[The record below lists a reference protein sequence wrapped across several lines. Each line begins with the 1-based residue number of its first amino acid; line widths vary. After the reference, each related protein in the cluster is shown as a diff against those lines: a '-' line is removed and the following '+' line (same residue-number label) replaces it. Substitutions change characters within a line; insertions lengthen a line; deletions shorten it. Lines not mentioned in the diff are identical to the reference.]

1 MEAQGAATR
10 RKLLDVSRRLMMAQ
24 GYSATSI
31 DVICREANVTKGAF
45 FHYFKTKQALG
56 EQVLRDYW
64 ETRQRQFQDA
74 LPANDGTPLGQL
86 RAFLDAVASVFMND
100 PDGMTCLAGSFTQE
114 LASNSSHFRVLTAGL
129 FAEWAQQVRPLLN
142 AAKSAS
148 PAAADA
154 DIDLLAE
161 HIIVVIEGALI
172 LALARNNR
180 DVIARHVNL
189 LDQQLK
195 HIFQQ

>member
-1 MEAQGAATR
+1 METQGAATR
-10 RKLLDVSRRLMMAQ
+10 RKLLDISRRLMMAQ

-45 FHYFKTKQALG
+45 FHYFKTKQDLG
-56 EQVLRDYW
+56 EQLLRDYW
-64 ETRQRQFQDA
+64 ETRQRQFKDA

-114 LASNSSHFRVLTAGL
+114 LASNSPHFRQLTAGL

-142 AAKSAS
+142 AASAAS
-148 PAAADA
+148 PAAEDA
-154 DIDLLAE
+154 DVDLLAE

-180 DVIARHVNL
+180 AVIARHVNL
-189 LDQQLK
+189 LDQQLQ
-195 HIFQQ
+195 HVFRQ